1 MDTALK
7 LEQLQVKKLELSVE
21 ILKIV
26 HSYYDN
32 HPVSIINNYDNIIK
46 AIYSNQ

>member
-1 MDTALK
+1 MDIT

-26 HSYYDN
+26 HSYDN
-32 HPVSIINNYDNIIK
+32 HPVSIINNYDKIIK